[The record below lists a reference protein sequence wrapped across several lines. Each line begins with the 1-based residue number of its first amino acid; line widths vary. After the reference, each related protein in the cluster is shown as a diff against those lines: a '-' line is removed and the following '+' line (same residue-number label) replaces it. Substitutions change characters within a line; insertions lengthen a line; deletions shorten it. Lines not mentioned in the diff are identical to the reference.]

1 MRFGQSKSAP
11 QQRAV
16 FVISWGRTATSSS
29 SFHKCL
35 LVANEADETVSLT
48 TTGTY
53 FDWGSIVDKQKVTKN
68 NPPRV
73 RPFDFEKGE
82 KFAPSYVFKG
92 MTVWSDRKIGKFMTK
107 IGSHYDVVYNNCRDV
122 TEMTA
127 ATVLGQHDEDKIE
140 EKIKNYRIWPS
151 VLAAATMPFSPGYRV
166 PS

>member
-1 MRFGQSKSAP
+1 MRFRQSKSAP

-73 RPFDFEKGE
+73 KAFDFEKGE

-92 MTVWSDRKIGKFMTK
+92 MTVWSDRKIAKFSRHL
-107 IGSHYDVVYNNCRDV
+107 IFFCD
-122 TEMTA
+122 
-127 ATVLGQHDEDKIE
+127 L
-140 EKIKNYRIWPS
+140 W
-151 VLAAATMPFSPGYRV
+151 
-166 PS
+166 